1 VNNALTLVFNKR
13 NSILKTFITPKY
25 ICVMQALITISDK
38 QYLVKQGDKLFVP
51 RQQAA
56 IGDKLTIASLAQID
70 GANTTLQ
77 NSNSVQAVVLEHVK
91 DEKVI
96 VFKKK
101 RRKRYQSRNGHR
113 QQMTH
118 IEVLSL

>member
-1 VNNALTLVFNKR
+1 
-13 NSILKTFITPKY
+13 
-25 ICVMQALITISDK
+25 MQALIKISDK

-51 RQQAA
+51 KQKAEIGATLEVTSIAA
-56 IGDKLTIASLAQID
+56 VDGENTSLQSS
-70 GANTTLQ
+70 GT
-77 NSNSVQAVVLEHVK
+77 VQVKVLDHVK

-113 QQMTH
+113 QQMTR
-118 IEVLSL
+118 IEVVSL